1 MHTLFIRRSG
11 RLSFKIKVTQ
21 TLTFPLESSVS
32 SFKNSQNYSN
42 SYYNSIMDYPQPR
55 YPELAGRA
63 ALVTGSSRGIGKG
76 IALRL
81 VREGMKVVV
90 TGLDPQETQ
99 AAADELHAMG
109 GDILALSADLR
120 QPEEIDRL
128 FRETVTAFGGLDL
141 LVNNAADL
149 RRYKFFQAG
158 FDLLDYQLDV
168 NVRGAYRCAYRAAEI
183 MRQAG
188 GGNIINISSVGGL
201 RAHWRGLPYDLTK
214 GALDTMT
221 RAMALE
227 LAAYGIRVNGVA
239 PGAIVKESQVTPQ
252 QQERWQTVSRRIP
265 LGRMGTPQDVASL
278 VAFLASSESS
288 YITGQVIYVDGG
300 ITAQLSPPGEDI

>member
-1 MHTLFIRRSG
+1 M
-11 RLSFKIKVTQ
+11 
-21 TLTFPLESSVS
+21 E
-32 SFKNSQNYSN
+32 N
-42 SYYNSIMDYPQPR
+42 PQSH
-55 YPELAGRA
+55 YPELAGRV
-63 ALVTGSSRGIGKG
+63 ALVTGSSRAIGKG

-81 VREGMKVVV
+81 VHEDMKVVV
-90 TGLDPQETQ
+90 TGLDPQETL
-99 AAADELHAMG
+99 AAADELRAL
-109 GDILALSADLR
+109 DAEVLALPADLR

-128 FRETVTAFGGLDL
+128 FVETVKAFGGLDL

-149 RRYKFFQAG
+149 RRYTFFHAG

-168 NVRGAYRCAYRAAEI
+168 NVRGVYRCAYRAAEI

-188 GGNIINISSVGGL
+188 GGNIVNISSVGGL

-214 GALDTMT
+214 GALDAMT

-239 PGAIVKESQVTPQ
+239 PGAIAKEGQVTPQ
-252 QQERWQTVSRRIP
+252 QQERRQAVSRRIP
-265 LGRMGTPQDVASL
+265 LGRMGTPHDVASM
-278 VAFLASSESS
+278 VAFLASSDSS